1 MFILNGRLFADRVGK
16 PTSRNLSVVDYVLSS
31 ANLMCKIKDFEV
43 LDFCS
48 LFSDIH
54 SPLFLE
60 LNCEKVS
67 LEETKSFSTN
77 DTEHIGKWKHEKILE
92 FKGNINTDE
101 VDELFSR
108 LLEKSENLDVVDQ
121 NCINVIVDDVT
132 NILLKPAKKTFG
144 VHVNMSKYENNNNN
158 NKDWFNKDCIKSR
171 QAYRKSLR
179 LFKHYG
185 SNVFKQR
192 LRNSEKHYKKT
203 MSDSIRLFNFDFRQ
217 KMKKLRTKNPREFWK
232 LLNVKKKTVNNEIDL
247 QSLFHFFKDMNEN
260 KDYEAKSEPNF
271 DINHEESNDFLNKSL
286 LLRSRMCVFS

>member
-1 MFILNGRLFADRVGK
+1 
-16 PTSRNLSVVDYVLSS
+16 
-31 ANLMCKIKDFEV
+31 MCKIKDFEV

-132 NILLKPAKKTFG
+132 NILLKPAKKMFG

-158 NKDWFNKDCIKSR
+158 NKDWFNKDLVKGITRPLIAMKTLVLAPSDIM
-171 QAYRKSLR
+171 YS
-179 LFKHYG
+179 
-185 SNVFKQR
+185 QR
-192 LRNSEKHYKKT
+192 
-203 MSDSIRLFNFDFRQ
+203 SIRPSFQNGD
-217 KMKKLRTKNPREFWK
+217 
-232 LLNVKKKTVNNEIDL
+232 LLGDIRDWIMTGQMDVEDLPMISVKCFPGDRFLTTDNRRLWIFKELEIL
-247 QSLFHFFKDMNEN
+247 GEV
-260 KDYEAKSEPNF
+260 KS
-271 DINHEESNDFLNKSL
+271 D
-286 LLRSRMCVFS
+286 